1 MRIDDR
7 REAVRDE
14 NHRAI
19 AGGDQAIQR
28 ALHGRL
34 GLGVQRLS
42 VDHERLRTITNV
54 KVEREIQYM

>member
-34 GLGVQRLS
+34 GLGVQGLS
-42 VDHERLRTITNV
+42 VDHRKNAQGQRV
-54 KVEREIQYM
+54 RQVRG